1 MIMNAL
7 YNVVAQRVDQ
17 NGYVV
22 NEKILNSGEVFQM
35 ISFITSLNQDDIP
48 NELWPKDGEFTD
60 IMIFDHQQTV
70 RIKRTLVGG
79 EAAP

>member
-1 MIMNAL
+1 MNAL

-17 NGYVV
+17 DGYVV

-35 ISFITSLNQDDIP
+35 ISFIKSLHQDDIP

-60 IMIFDHQQTV
+60 IMIFDHQKTV
-70 RIKRTLVGG
+70 RIKRTLIGG